1 MNRYVDSSS
10 SSSRKFAQ
18 NQAKDFGIDRNGR
31 VEGSLESANPID
43 EPRAAGLHDRKGT
56 TSTAT
61 AALLHS
67 RSRSSSSSSSRSSIQ
82 LSTVEEKWSN
92 FDRAAEKKTKKTKT
106 RKYEAEV
113 KERLEPGRFEVLL
126 FSGP

>member
-1 MNRYVDSSS
+1 M
-10 SSSRKFAQ
+10 
-18 NQAKDFGIDRNGR
+18 
-31 VEGSLESANPID
+31 ESANPID
-43 EPRAAGLHDRKGT
+43 EPRAAAGLHDRKGT
-56 TSTAT
+56 PSTAT
-61 AALLHS
+61 ALLHS
-67 RSRSSSSSSSRSSIQ
+67 PRPLLPAKPRRSRSSSIQ

-92 FDRAAEKKTKKTKT
+92 FDRAAEKKTKKKKT